1 MRWERDGSD
10 RNAKG
15 AGLMADAEGA
25 HLLLQNLLSSTF
37 DPESEEYREL
47 NTKVVE
53 AVKKAGEGA
62 WQAKR
67 IIRHETA
74 SRV

>member
-1 MRWERDGSD
+1 
-10 RNAKG
+10 
-15 AGLMADAEGA
+15 MADAEGA

-37 DPESEEYREL
+37 DVESEEYREL
-47 NTKVVE
+47 NKKVVE

-62 WQAKR
+62 WSAKR